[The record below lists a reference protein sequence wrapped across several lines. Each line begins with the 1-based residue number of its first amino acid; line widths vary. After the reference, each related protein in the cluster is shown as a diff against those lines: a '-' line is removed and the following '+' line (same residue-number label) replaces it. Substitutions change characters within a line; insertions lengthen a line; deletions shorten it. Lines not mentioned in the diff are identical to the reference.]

1 MSYKLTTPIAFIVFN
16 RPDTTAKVFEA
27 IRQAQPPKLLII
39 ADGAR
44 PDRIGEAEKCQQV
57 REICDRIDWDCEVL
71 RNYSDPNL
79 GCQKRVSSGLDWVF
93 QQVEA
98 AIILEDDCLPD
109 PTFFPFC
116 QELLEKYRDD
126 QRVMFIGGCNFQFG
140 KKRSDYS
147 YYFSRYNHVWGWASW
162 RRAWQHYDGEMN
174 LLPIIKSGNWL
185 KDILNSDRAVKHWE
199 NIFETLYQNQLNTV
213 WDQRWTFACW
223 LQSGLSI
230 IPNVNLVSNIGF
242 GIDATHTKAS
252 NHPLANMATAALE
265 LPLTHP
271 PFLIRDANADIFTEN
286 KFYSISLINKL
297 INKIY
302 RK

>member
-79 GCQKRVSSGLDWVF
+79 GCKKRVSSGLDWVF

-126 QRVMFIGGCNFQFG
+126 QRVMFIGGTNYQFG

-162 RRAWQHYDGEMN
+162 RRAWQHYDVEMN
-174 LLPIIKSGNWL
+174 LLPTIKSGNWL

-199 NIFETLYQNQLNTV
+199 NTFETVYQNQLNT
-213 WDQRWTFACW
+213 WDLQWTFACW

-242 GIDATHTKAS
+242 GIDATHTNAM
-252 NHPLANMATAALE
+252 NHPLANMVTAALE